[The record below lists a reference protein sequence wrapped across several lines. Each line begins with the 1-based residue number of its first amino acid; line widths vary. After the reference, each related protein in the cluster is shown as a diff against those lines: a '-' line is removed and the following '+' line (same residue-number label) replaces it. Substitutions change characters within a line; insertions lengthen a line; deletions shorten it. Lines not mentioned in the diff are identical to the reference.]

1 MPPIYML
8 KLNRS
13 SLVSSPQL
21 SFYAQGMSAQ
31 CIHLQNV
38 THWSIEKVIILKG
51 IPVSFNL
58 NKHFIALQRLMKMYC
73 RFLFHRR
80 SPRSILIRQ
89 TTGKLPQWR
98 GPTGSLY

>member
-13 SLVSSPQL
+13 SIERPQL
-21 SFYAQGMSAQ
+21 SYYTQGISAQ

-51 IPVSFNL
+51 VPVSFNL
-58 NKHFIALQRLMKMYC
+58 NRHFIGLQRLMKMYC

-80 SPRSILIRQ
+80 SLKSLLRREI
-89 TTGKLPQWR
+89 TGTLPKWK
-98 GPTGSLY
+98 GPTTSLY